1 MRKDLILITLNSFWI
16 EPRVINHHWT
26 KKNIY
31 ICIYY
36 HGGKFHLIKENTYVY
51 FSIST
56 LFTLDYC
63 QEMVEKEGKGTV
75 PCPLELSDHIEVISE
90 SVPGPLAGLW
100 AYLN

>member
-1 MRKDLILITLNSFWI
+1 MDRV
-16 EPRVINHHWT
+16 RVITPLDKEKYLYLYLLPWWQ
-26 KKNIY
+26 
-31 ICIYY
+31 
-36 HGGKFHLIKENTYVY
+36 FHLIKENTYVY

-56 LFTLDYC
+56 LFTLNYYLYC

-75 PCPLELSDHIEVISE
+75 PCLLELLDHIEVISE